1 MATYFVESCQRKSGG
16 RRGRGGGGGGRYW
29 GAMGKTQGAMGKTQ
43 EPKTISEDQIEPL
56 KVYVGNLRA
65 SVTDIELRN
74 VFSHYATVVNAFVVR
89 DKHTHKSRGFGFVQ
103 VATPEDVQK
112 LLSLRDGDKYIFG
125 QRAVIQPAK
134 KKSILPGDY
143 DYVRVPLSDRLYD
156 LEAED
161 PSAPCMHILVDDVIF
176 KIFEFLPLRNLIGVE
191 RVCRRWQMLIFK
203 LFARRTSLN
212 LCRETVGLCGPLS
225 RSIVAKLLI
234 LSGPTLKELKV
245 QNIDYSTRHNILRM
259 IAQLCPELESLDVTQ
274 ALGIN
279 FSNLKFLTKGC
290 RKLKTFIAEKCPD
303 FDDRSLRE
311 VLQSYPELRHLNIG
325 GYIAGGKYFSLLP
338 STLKVLRLSIC
349 HSIEPENL
357 KVVGD
362 RCPNLEVL
370 NVYQIRVL
378 KPVLEHIGTN
388 CPELKEL
395 KLSITSR
402 GTAEAL
408 TCFKNLKSLDI
419 DAECSFELFT
429 AIEHLK
435 ELEELTVRGGYEN
448 LTQETKFN
456 FNAFKNLR
464 EVSLS
469 RIGISAESLKTL
481 SKCNK
486 LKVIHL
492 LNGIHL
498 ETDMFL
504 NMLRGCPELKVFSS
518 LSMTLTS
525 DIVKS
530 VNDIM
535 KGRAGPITLAMYL
548 DWGIEADS
556 YDSQKIKLERLT
568 HFLQLSEE
576 SDYDDLDDYDT
587 DSIFSGD
594 SLDDEYWM
602 YGYGSD
608 NSLQDDFVYQDHFD
622 FLERHLGVFELGLDE
637 DFYPYLFD

>member
-1 MATYFVESCQRKSGG
+1 MFQ
-16 RRGRGGGGGGRYW
+16 
-29 GAMGKTQGAMGKTQ
+29 
-43 EPKTISEDQIEPL
+43 
-56 KVYVGNLRA
+56 
-65 SVTDIELRN
+65 
-74 VFSHYATVVNAFVVR
+74 
-89 DKHTHKSRGFGFVQ
+89 
-103 VATPEDVQK
+103 
-112 LLSLRDGDKYIFG
+112 
-125 QRAVIQPAK
+125 
-134 KKSILPGDY
+134 
-143 DYVRVPLSDRLYD
+143 
-156 LEAED
+156 
-161 PSAPCMHILVDDVIF
+161 
-176 KIFEFLPLRNLIGVE
+176 
-191 RVCRRWQMLIFK
+191 
-203 LFARRTSLN
+203 
-212 LCRETVGLCGPLS
+212 
-225 RSIVAKLLI
+225 
-234 LSGPTLKELKV
+234 
-245 QNIDYSTRHNILRM
+245 
-259 IAQLCPELESLDVTQ
+259 
-274 ALGIN
+274 
-279 FSNLKFLTKGC
+279 
-290 RKLKTFIAEKCPD
+290 
-303 FDDRSLRE
+303 
-311 VLQSYPELRHLNIG
+311 
-325 GYIAGGKYFSLLP
+325 
-338 STLKVLRLSIC
+338 
-349 HSIEPENL
+349 
-357 KVVGD
+357 
-362 RCPNLEVL
+362 
-370 NVYQIRVL
+370 
-378 KPVLEHIGTN
+378 
-388 CPELKEL
+388 
-395 KLSITSR
+395 
-402 GTAEAL
+402 
-408 TCFKNLKSLDI
+408 
-419 DAECSFELFT
+419 
-429 AIEHLK
+429 
-435 ELEELTVRGGYEN
+435 N